1 MFFSSKDA
9 PLPRSDVN
17 SWTRSSATSLYVVT
31 PRSSTLAQT
40 RREKCL
46 SPLLSASTFGV
57 SVRRLF
63 VSEGG
68 ASALEDRRVSL
79 GETLVPLEDGRRAG
93 GSMATGGGFG
103 AVGVSGGGGGTGA
116 FAALGALGVGGGWTY
131 AAGSRS
137 FASTRPSSLATFPKP
152 VASMS
157 LTKSLF
163 SMASLVLRV
172 WVSTPFALAEPGA
185 SGECSPVRSGRC
197 AFWCGQHALGDV
209 S

>member
-9 PLPRSDVN
+9 PLPLSDVN
-17 SWTRSSATSLYVVT
+17 SCTKSSATSLYVVT
-31 PRSSTLAQT
+31 PRSSTFAQT
-40 RREKCL
+40 LLEKCRK
-46 SPLLSASTFGV
+46 PRLSASTFGV
-57 SVRRLF
+57 SVLRRF

-68 ASALEDRRVSL
+68 ASALELRRVSL
-79 GETLVPLEDGRRAG
+79 GETLVPRDDGRRAG

-116 FAALGALGVGGGWTY
+116 FAFGAFGVGGGWTY
-131 AAGSRS
+131 DAGNKLS
-137 FASTRPSSLATFPKP
+137 ASTRPSSLATLPKP
-152 VASMS
+152 VASIS

-163 SMASLVLRV
+163 SMACLVLRV
-172 WVSTPFALAEPGA
+172 SASTLFALAEPGA